1 MDNEE
6 ILTNPLDSLNPMDV
20 NYDQMNLTSSLNM
33 DAEPMPPP
41 APITFDATPIPMAPV
56 PAAPIAPAPVLTPE
70 QIAQTQAN
78 LLSGLAPAAPAAAPA
93 AAPVVVPQTAT
104 TTTTSEQKV
113 MPAGTKKAIAAYDE
127 AVKKQQQAADAEA
140 KAQMDRVQKEAEYQ
154 QKLAESSA
162 QVADKFAQSY
172 QEADRL
178 IAADQAALDNRIT
191 EFANQKNETFWGSKS
206 AGDKVAASI
215 SVGLGS
221 LGQALLGS
229 KENVGMALLKRNMD
243 EFANNQQAEYNRQ
256 LKGLENQK
264 LSIDQKMDAKKMLKM
279 NFDAQSLAATEKVK
293 AALGQAVQLAK
304 LPEIAAKAQK
314 MQADLDA
321 SASLK
326 KADIFKDYAETRK
339 TVATKQAYQ
348 QLASGISPQ
357 QRKASLQSAEDMRKS
372 LLKKLNGVN
381 ILDKAIRLQED
392 NSLSYATKLTSAR
405 LSVKDLMGDENKE
418 ALGDREREYY
428 ASILENTAAK
438 IAKTAVAGA
447 AAVGGTGAAAGT
459 MLGGPGVGT
468 AIGGALGAGLGLL
481 GAGTYEA
488 INAATSPGGIQFT
501 PDLAGF
507 ADLARAT
514 KNRINAEAKFTSRV
528 IELIEK
534 EGIDVMQ
541 ATVIAKKEEEAA
553 LAQKAR
559 MP

>member
-6 ILTNPLDSLNPMDV
+6 ILANPLDSLNPMDV
-20 NYDQMNLTSSLNM
+20 NYDQMQLTSPLSM
-33 DAEPMPPP
+33 DAEPVPLP
-41 APITFDATPIPMAPV
+41 APVTFDAAPVPMAPV

-78 LLSGLAPAAPAAAPA
+78 LLSGLAPAAPAAAPV

-104 TTTTSEQKV
+104 TTSSEQKI
-113 MPAGTKKAIAAYDE
+113 MPAGTKKAMATYDE

-140 KAQMDRVQKEAEYQ
+140 KAQMDRIQKEAEYQ

-191 EFANQKNETFWGSKS
+191 EFANQKNETFWGSKTE
-206 AGDKVAASI
+206 GDRIAAAV

-256 LKGLENQK
+256 LKGIENQK

-326 KADIFKDYAETRK
+326 RADIFKDYAETRK

-348 QLASGISPQ
+348 QLASGISPD
-357 QRKASLQSAEDMRKS
+357 QRKASLQSAEEMRKG
-372 LLKKLNGVN
+372 LVKKLNAVN
-381 ILDKAIRLQED
+381 ILDKVLKLQSD
-392 NSLSYATKLTSAR
+392 PKVPYDVKLSSAR
-405 LSVKDLMGDENKE
+405 LAVKDLMGENKE

-459 MLGGPGVGT
+459 MLGGPGIGT
-468 AIGGALGAGLGLL
+468 AVGGVLGAGLGLL

-488 INAATSPGGIQFT
+488 INAATSPGGIQFA
-501 PDLAGF
+501 PDLPGF
-507 ADLARAT
+507 ANLASETAKRFD
-514 KNRINAEAKFTSRV
+514 AEAKFAARV
-528 IELIEK
+528 IELVEK

-541 ATVIAKKEEEAA
+541 ANIIAKKEEEAA
-553 LAQKAR
+553 LARKAR